1 MSREVHPI
9 SRERFNAFV
18 LWSRSPMASAM
29 NREVE
34 WYADINEWVLGVLCL
49 DLVDFDWSYAVLGR
63 DGDGRF
69 RWIDGSVSVPTQR
82 EGNQALMAAMQRQM
96 DSGASVFPQGDETG
110 GIPDLFTPL
119 VEDDKLHHSFR
130 AMVRYPV
137 WVPAISI
144 IREMMRNFVDID
156 GHFVREFQTYGFDAR
171 TWELYLY
178 AYLNE
183 ECLPLDRTFNAPD
196 YVIVLGEERICIE
209 AVTVNP
215 TGGATLGSSEPQ
227 LENISDA
234 EAQELLKD
242 FVPIKFG
249 SALFSKLNKQPAYWQ
264 LEHAAGHPLI
274 FAVADFHAPR
284 SMLWT
289 STGLQRYLY
298 GYYHEHEVDEHG
310 RLVIRPMKIETHRY
324 GEKEI
329 PSGFFF
335 LPGAENVSAVLH
347 SNSGTL
353 AKFTRM
359 GRLAGFDAQGIRTFR
374 EGLAYDHRPH
384 ATTPRHFA
392 FEVTPGLVSETWAE
406 GLNMFHN
413 PNAAHPVNPE
423 LFPSIAH
430 HFFEG
435 GMVRSIIPDFHPMM
449 SMTLHVGTEG
459 AVAPG
464 TESSR
469 VQNPKQEV
477 SVTWPAVGSD

>member
-1 MSREVHPI
+1 MTRDIHPI

-18 LWSRSPMASAM
+18 LWSRSPVGSML

-34 WYADINEWVLGVLCL
+34 WYADSNEWVLGVLCL

-63 DGDGRF
+63 DVDGRF

-82 EGNQALMAAMQRQM
+82 EGNHALMAAMQRHIAG
-96 DSGASVFPQGDETG
+96 GASVFPQGDETG
-110 GIPDLFTPL
+110 GIPDLFSPV
-119 VEDDKLHHSFR
+119 VENEKLHHSFQ
-130 AMVRYPV
+130 AMLRFPV
-137 WVPAISI
+137 WLPAISI

-171 TWELYLY
+171 VWELYLY

-183 ECLPLDRTFNAPD
+183 ECLPLDRTFHAPD
-196 YVIVLGEERICIE
+196 YVIAMGSERICIE

-227 LENISDA
+227 LNNISDTDA
-234 EAQELLKD
+234 RELLED

-249 SALFSKLNKQPAYWQ
+249 SALFSKLNKKPSYWL

-274 FAVADFHAPR
+274 FAVADFHAPQ

-289 STGLQRYLY
+289 SSGLQRYLY
-298 GYYHEHEVDEHG
+298 GYYHEREIDEQG
-310 RLVIRPMKIETHRY
+310 QLVIRPMKIETHRY

-335 LPGAENVSAVLH
+335 LPEAENVSAVLH

-353 AKFTRM
+353 AKFNRM
-359 GRLAGFDAQGIRTFR
+359 GRLAGFDAPGVRTFR
-374 EGLAYDHRPH
+374 EGFAYDHRPN
-384 ATTPRHFA
+384 ATAPRHFA
-392 FEVTPGLVSETWAE
+392 FEVAPGLVGETWAE

-413 PNAAHPVNPE
+413 PNATHPVDPN

-430 HFFEG
+430 HFFED
-435 GMVRSIIPDFHPMM
+435 GMVRSIIPEFHPFM
-449 SMTLHVGTEG
+449 SMTLHVASDV
-459 AVAPG
+459 AVNPSMSS
-464 TESSR
+464 ESSEPSTGR
-469 VQNPKQEV
+469 HRQEIR
-477 SVTWPAVGSD
+477 S